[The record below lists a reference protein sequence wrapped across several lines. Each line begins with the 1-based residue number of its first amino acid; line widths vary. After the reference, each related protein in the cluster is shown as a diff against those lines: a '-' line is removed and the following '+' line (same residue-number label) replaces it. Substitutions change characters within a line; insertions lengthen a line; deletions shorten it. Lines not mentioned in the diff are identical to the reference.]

1 MAPAMPSTGHSIA
14 SDSTTGFLLVSTYS
28 WTLITLGTVIVRFVQ
43 GVILRKVEMGVDDAA
58 IIAASVRRHSRAHDV
73 DANLRHR
80 FFIWAR
86 QSAGSMRSMEA

>member
-14 SDSTTGFLLVSTYS
+14 SDTATGFLLVSTYS

-43 GVILRKVEMGVDDAA
+43 GVIFRKVEMGLDDAA
-58 IIAASVRRHSRAHDV
+58 IIAASVRHHPRAHGV
-73 DANLRHR
+73 DANLKHR
-80 FFIWAR
+80 FSISAQ